1 MKITVRLI
9 ALLLLLA
16 CLPAAAQYRVDD
28 TGSRV
33 LNSNIRMKWDTVI
46 PRRGEVPTVSGT
58 SQVYIRLNVAQWK
71 GKSGRIFMTLP
82 PQSFGELEATWTARQ
97 RLLPGRLV
105 SGDRGGL
112 VYSGLIDTA
121 TIEDTIL
128 LTLRTDGQRLEH
140 VEQLEFGFRIELT
153 P

>member
-1 MKITVRLI
+1 MIGRLGVFC
-9 ALLLLLA
+9 LLGLLA
-16 CLPAAAQYRVDD
+16 WPAAAQFRVDD

-33 LNSNIRMKWDTVI
+33 LSSNIRMKWDSVV
-46 PRRGEVPTVSGT
+46 PRRGEVPTVSGS
-58 SQVYIRLNVAQWK
+58 SQVYVRLDTRAWK
-71 GKSGRIFMTLP
+71 GRTGRIFMTLA
-82 PQSFGELEATWTARQ
+82 PQGFGEVQANWTARQ

-112 VYSGLIDTA
+112 IYSGPITTD

-128 LTLRTDGQRLEH
+128 LALRTDGQRLER
-140 VEQLEFGFRIELT
+140 VEQLEFSFRIDLV